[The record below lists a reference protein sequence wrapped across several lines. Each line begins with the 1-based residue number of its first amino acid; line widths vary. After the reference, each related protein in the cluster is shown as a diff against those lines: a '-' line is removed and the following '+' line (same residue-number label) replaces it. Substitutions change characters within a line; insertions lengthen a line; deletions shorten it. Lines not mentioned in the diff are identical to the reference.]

1 MTLDY
6 QCVTEEAV
14 ASSRPMKARQYVTPE
29 TLTDESTST
38 RNCRDAIFYYMSPLQ
53 ALAAYELTHDGC
65 RRDCGDFFRR
75 QGHYVIQELEQADG
89 LGICRR

>member
-14 ASSRPMKARQYVTPE
+14 ASSRLMKARQYVTAE
-29 TLTDESTST
+29 TLTFQC
-38 RNCRDAIFYYMSPLQ
+38 NMCIGNAVFYYMRPLQ

-89 LGICRR
+89 LGICR